1 MARGDGFKD
10 FSYLLK
16 LYGEKMT
23 DPKVRKEALEAM
35 AEPIVEE
42 AKRLAGRGGGVMDNP
57 YGNLADSIVA
67 EIPHDLMKKNHIN
80 IGWTES
86 GWYGVKLEK
95 GYMHY
100 AKHKPREFIK
110 RPHLRPAYNSKRSA
124 SADAAINVLLTA
136 LNSIEAD

>member
-1 MARGDGFKD
+1 MARTGNFKEFSEALKFYGDRI
-10 FSYLLK
+10 
-16 LYGEKMT
+16 T
-23 DPKVRKEALEAM
+23 DPRVRKEALEAM
-35 AEPIVEE
+35 AKPIVDE
-42 AKRLAGRGGGVMDNP
+42 AKRLASRGGGVMDNP

-67 EIPHDLMKKNHIN
+67 EIPHDLMKKNHID

-110 RPHLRPAYNSKRSA
+110 RPHLRPAFNSKRSA
-124 SADAAINVLLTA
+124 AADDAIDVVMKAWKPL
-136 LNSIEAD
+136 